1 MAWISTA
8 GRRGQGRAS
17 AMWHTAADAGGGCA
31 AQRKEQE
38 TSTMKQGKLLPAILA
53 MGFAV
58 AVHAQGYPNRPIRVV
73 VPWPPGQAT
82 DLAARIVAD
91 KLSQA
96 LGQPFVMDNK
106 PGAGGQIGT
115 DVVAKAVPDGY
126 TLLAAS
132 SGPVSIAPSLQK
144 LPYDPLTQLA
154 PVSATCLNPFALV
167 TYPAFPAA
175 NAREFIAVLK
185 ADPGKYTFSSS
196 GTGATA
202 HLITEYFNS
211 MAEVQTRHIPYKGS
225 VPALTDLM
233 GGQVNYTFETI
244 ASVLPHI
251 KSGRLKTYGV
261 SSLHRSGAM
270 PDVPT
275 IAESAGL
282 PGFDIGAWIG
292 YMAPPGLPREIA
304 DRLSAEIQK
313 AVNLDDVKERFATLG
328 MDPLAQSPQEMAVML
343 RREQDRFA
351 AVIKKNNIR
360 IE

>member
-1 MAWISTA
+1 
-8 GRRGQGRAS
+8 
-17 AMWHTAADAGGGCA
+17 
-31 AQRKEQE
+31 
-38 TSTMKQGKLLPAILA
+38 MKLAKLLSAILGVGYA
-53 MGFAV
+53 GV
-58 AVHAQGYPNRPIRVV
+58 LCAQAYPNRPIRVII
-73 VPWPPGQAT
+73 PWPPGQST

-96 LGQPFVMDNK
+96 LGQPLVMDNK

-115 DVVAKAVPDGY
+115 DMVAKAAPDGY

-144 LPYDPLTQLA
+144 LPYEPLTQFS
-154 PVSATCLNPFALV
+154 PISAIALNADALV
-167 TYPAFPAA
+167 TYSAFPAR
-175 NAREFIAVLK
+175 NAREFITVLK
-185 ADPGKYTFSSS
+185 AAPGKYTFASS

-202 HLITEYFNS
+202 HLIAEYFNS

-233 GGQVNYTFETI
+233 GAQVDYAFETI
-244 ASVLPHI
+244 PSVKPHI
-251 KSGRLKTYGV
+251 QSGRLKTYGV
-261 SSLHRSGAM
+261 SSAHRSAAM

-282 PGFDIGAWIG
+282 PGFEIGAWMG
-292 YMAPPGLPREIA
+292 YMAPAGLPREIA
-304 DRLSAEIQK
+304 EKLSAEIQK
-313 AVNLDDVKERFATLG
+313 AVYTSEVKERYTVLG
-328 MDPLAQSPQEMAVML
+328 LDQIANSPQEMGAML

-351 AVIKKNNIR
+351 AVIKKANIH